1 MQKGALGYYFL
12 CTLFYNVFIMYFIGP
27 KVYTRIRKREII
39 FLENYLFKKP
49 ENGIVL
55 GAKKY
60 RPAKAKKL
68 CFSGYL

>member
-1 MQKGALGYYFL
+1 
-12 CTLFYNVFIMYFIGP
+12 MYFIGP